1 MDCYRGTRPY
11 PEQRIE
17 NQTVRLYGRQGM
29 SGTDEAVFNKQSEKP
44 VVVDGVKWRTAIR
57 KVSPKKGVALL
68 LSINVG

>member
-44 VVVDGVKWRTAIR
+44 VVVDGADHVRIVDT
-57 KVSPKKGVALL
+57 VVLD
-68 LSINVG
+68 